1 MAAELTVIS
10 SGSFKIIQEILE
22 TYSKLRCWKCSY
34 NQVAHTRTKVGSQW
48 SCAICSVVCTPFPM
62 AVTCIF
68 SMFPCAI
75 CTPAFGM
82 VFERTELVG
91 PDGHLMLSYNF
102 ILQHLP
108 RYHIVY
114 WPSRQRCDL
123 LNRARQPPLSVT
135 AWCYWHGGVC
145 FSLPASVTLVLLL
158 TSPLRLCLYLPCPRH
173 SSRRVFY
180 KPSPHKSAQ
189 SIVPSTHQDWKIVSL
204 GRTAPKALL
213 NHSSGYLTAKMDR
226 TERLWFTH

>member
-10 SGSFKIIQEILE
+10 SGSFKLIQEILG
-22 TYSKLRCWKCSY
+22 TYSKLHCWKCSY

-48 SCAICSVVCTPFPM
+48 SCAIYSVVCTPFPR

-75 CTPAFGM
+75 CTLAFGM

-108 RYHIVY
+108 RNHIVY

-135 AWCYWHGGVC
+135 SWCYWHGGVC
-145 FSLPASVTLVLLL
+145 SLYLQVWPLCYSLPAHWGCVCIFPVPGTALGGFFINPPP
-158 TSPLRLCLYLPCPRH
+158 TNLPR
-173 SSRRVFY
+173 
-180 KPSPHKSAQ
+180 A
-189 SIVPSTHQDWKIVSL
+189 
-204 GRTAPKALL
+204 
-213 NHSSGYLTAKMDR
+213 
-226 TERLWFTH
+226 